1 MESKESMSTASD
13 LDVSVFED
21 EMAMNSIEE
30 AFLTSDTGQNLTML
44 WSVLENATLDM
55 SYSGDFAFQRAIS
68 VLHVYVLPIIILIG
82 ILGNTVSFLVY
93 VGTPRLCRQSSSMY
107 LAFLAAVDNV
117 SLVSVFVVWFGWVGI
132 HIFHKN
138 GWCQTILYCM
148 YVCSFLSVWTVVSF
162 TCERWIVVF
171 HPLKRHR
178 LCTRKRAIVV
188 MSTLTISALAFYT
201 FSVFTTRVQY
211 ANDLPFCSQSPEYK
225 SVLQVISSIDT
236 MCTVIL
242 PSLAIV
248 VMNTGIGIKTCRYT
262 NRRSNSPPHA
272 SQNSIDEMFSNYSSH
287 RNSETRPA
295 PGTTSALSA
304 ASHSRVL
311 VTATNRNTSRQWRF
325 FTRRQQTQLRITR
338 ALLIVSSVFV
348 LLNLPS
354 YAFRIHAF
362 VITIRQEAYEIS
374 FQAFIWQE
382 FIQFLYYINQSSNFF
397 LYCACS
403 RNFRFALKRL
413 FCRFK
418 SRLLKLRH
426 MSWRGALHNMFAK

>member
-1 MESKESMSTASD
+1 MQLKTA
-13 LDVSVFED
+13 FED
-21 EMAMNSIEE
+21 DMALNSIEE
-30 AFLTSDTGQNLTML
+30 ALLASETHDNFTIL
-44 WSVLENATLDM
+44 WSILQNTTLNMSNLDLLEEFD
-55 SYSGDFAFQRAIS
+55 SGDLAFQRAIS
-68 VLHVYVLPIIILIG
+68 ILHVYVLPVIILIG

-93 VGTPRLCRQSSSMY
+93 VGTPRLCRQSSSIY

-178 LCTRKRAIVV
+178 LCTRKRAIIV
-188 MSTLTISALAFYT
+188 MSTLTVSALSFYT
-201 FSVFTTRVQY
+201 FSMFTTRVRY

-225 SVLQVISSIDT
+225 GLLQVISSIDT
-236 MCTVIL
+236 ICTVIL
-242 PSLAIV
+242 PSIAIII
-248 VMNTGIGIKTCRYT
+248 MNTGIGIKTCRYT
-262 NRRSNSPPHA
+262 NRRGNSPQP

-295 PGTTSALSA
+295 PGTTSALSG

-311 VTATNRNTSRQWRF
+311 VTANNRSTSRQWRF

-338 ALLIVSSVFV
+338 ALLVVSSVFV

-374 FQAFIWQE
+374 LQAFIWQE

-413 FCRFK
+413 LYRFK
-418 SRLLKLRH
+418 GRLIKLRNI
-426 MSWRGALHNMFAK
+426 SLSGALHNLFAK